1 MPKRPNT
8 SRAIPKRLTF
18 GRYVPGLLLWITNK
32 MTSGSSRLYRD
43 QFDIGITD
51 WRVLAF
57 LAVQPNCTHGQICNV
72 VGLDKAAVSRSVTQ
86 LESRGMLRTKQ
97 VTGRSVEL
105 NITAS
110 GRRLY
115 ERILVPAVLREEAL
129 LHGFSA
135 AEREL
140 LIQFLHR
147 LLDNIPAMNA
157 VWSDRD
163 NKTA

>member
-1 MPKRPNT
+1 
-8 SRAIPKRLTF
+8 
-18 GRYVPGLLLWITNK
+18 
-32 MTSGSSRLYRD
+32 
-43 QFDIGITD
+43 
-51 WRVLAF
+51 
-57 LAVQPNCTHGQICNV
+57 
-72 VGLDKAAVSRSVTQ
+72 
-86 LESRGMLRTKQ
+86 MLRTKQ